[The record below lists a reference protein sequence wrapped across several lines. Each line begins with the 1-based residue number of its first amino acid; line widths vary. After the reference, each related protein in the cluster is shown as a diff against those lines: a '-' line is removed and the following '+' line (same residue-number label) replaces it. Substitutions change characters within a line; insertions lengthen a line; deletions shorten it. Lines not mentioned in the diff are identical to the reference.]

1 MFRKLWLDVILGTLF
16 IFGLMGLFAS
26 VTAFRIFDVFDP
38 IGEALGEMQMT
49 DIVFSQ
55 LREDPPAD
63 ERIVLVNMGDLPRR
77 DIAVML
83 SIISQYNPAVIGIDS
98 FFNFPK
104 EDTLGD
110 MMLAEAMAG
119 VENLVLVTKLISNPE
134 TDIVDSVHYSWPLF
148 SQFSEP
154 AFASLPTDAKEQG
167 DLKFC
172 RSMWP
177 QWEVNGERQVAFS
190 VKLAS
195 YLDSAA
201 AEDFLARGVEEEL
214 INFKGNVLDYG
225 ATEFG
230 TVYSAL
236 DWMDVFQ
243 ETFTPEL
250 IEGKIVLFCYLGE
263 MLGDQKSLEDKFI
276 TPLNAR
282 YVGRTLPDMFGGV
295 LHANVVSMILNRD
308 YVDYMTHRQGLIVA
322 VLLCLLNVLL
332 FTIIYKRLPKWYDGI
347 TKVFQL
353 IELGLLFTLMIVV
366 FNKFNYKMDLT
377 VAMVAIALAGDSLE
391 VFHGVVK
398 NVFTKAGRKSLFKPD
413 KL

>member
-134 TDIVDSVHYSWPLF
+134 TDIVDSIHYSWPLF